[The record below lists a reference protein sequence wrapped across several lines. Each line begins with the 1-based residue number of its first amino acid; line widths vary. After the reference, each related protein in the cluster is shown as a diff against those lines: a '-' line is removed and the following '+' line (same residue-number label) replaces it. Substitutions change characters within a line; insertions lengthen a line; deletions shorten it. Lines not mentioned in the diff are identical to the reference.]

1 MKQTC
6 QTDNLIISI
15 LKDNRDSYVS
25 GQHISSKIKLTR
37 SAVWKHIESLRK
49 KGYVI
54 ESIPSRGYRLIEI
67 PDLLSPDDIRTRV
80 GKRIIGKEIL
90 FFDEVDSTNNV
101 AIEKAGSGAAEGLV
115 VLSEGQSRGKGRM
128 GRTWVSPKYVNIYL
142 SILFRPDMS
151 PQYAPVM
158 TMMSAVSTAR
168 AITEVTGLRT
178 QIKWPN
184 DILIDRKKV
193 SGILMEMNAEQ
204 ERINHIVAGIGIN
217 VNMKE
222 RDFPDGL
229 RMPATSLAECLG
241 KKVDRTDLLLM
252 LIEILEEDYEEL
264 RNGGVMSIFSRWRKG
279 CDILDRRIRVS
290 LPGEEITGVAEDLTP
305 EGGLVLNLDGSGKRI
320 IYAGDVSIIR

>member
-1 MKQTC
+1 MKQTY
-6 QTDNLIISI
+6 QIDNLIISI
-15 LKDNRDSYVS
+15 LKNNSDSFVS

-67 PDLLSPDDIRTRV
+67 PDRLSPDDIRTRV

-101 AIEKAGSGAAEGLV
+101 AMEKAGSGAAEGLV
-115 VLSEGQSRGKGRM
+115 VLSEGQSHGKGRM

-142 SILFRPDMS
+142 SILFRPDLS
-151 PQYAPVM
+151 PQYSPVM